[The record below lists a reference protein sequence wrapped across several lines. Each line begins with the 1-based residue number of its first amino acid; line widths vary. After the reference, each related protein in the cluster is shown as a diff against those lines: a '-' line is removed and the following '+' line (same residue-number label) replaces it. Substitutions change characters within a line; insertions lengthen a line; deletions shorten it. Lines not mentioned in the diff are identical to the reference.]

1 MIDRIADV
9 IRAHQEVP
17 TAARGVESCSCGESK
32 TGEPGWYRRHL
43 AESFAP
49 LYWQALEHEAIDDG
63 GLPVHLAMG
72 VNEDGQGPVADDEAH
87 HYACWCGNPKCHWTV
102 ALDRAAEAEWRRH
115 N

>member
-1 MIDRIADV
+1 
-9 IRAHQEVP
+9 
-17 TAARGVESCSCGESK
+17 
-32 TGEPGWYRRHL
+32 
-43 AESFAP
+43 
-49 LYWQALEHEAIDDG
+49 
-63 GLPVHLAMG
+63 MG